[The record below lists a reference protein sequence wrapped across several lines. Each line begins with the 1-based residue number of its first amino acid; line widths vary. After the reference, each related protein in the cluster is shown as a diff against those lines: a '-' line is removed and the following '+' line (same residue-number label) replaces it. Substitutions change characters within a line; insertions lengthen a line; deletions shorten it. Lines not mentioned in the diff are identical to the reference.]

1 MKKKK
6 KLKDYKLTK
15 REKADIKVLKSI
27 QINLNAGLSY
37 QKIADCFNLAGT
49 PTRQGAEWSAVQVF
63 RVVKRNKLKKQ
74 KVSLDQ
80 SNVTPWTKE
89 HIIKLVIRNRA
100 KRATKKK

>member
-1 MKKKK
+1 MLNCICLRGSYEKEK

-49 PTRQGAEWSAVQVF
+49 PTRQGCEWSAVQVLEW
-63 RVVKRNKLKKQ
+63 LKET
-74 KVSLDQ
+74 S
-80 SNVTPWTKE
+80 
-89 HIIKLVIRNRA
+89 
-100 KRATKKK
+100 